1 MKEPLNVH
9 EANNF
14 FYVKDK
20 GSNQNVEN
28 EMDHLFH
35 KAKCKVYTMYF
46 WQILEIVCI
55 ILACIMNPYSKIGKH
70 DGDDDDTDDIILYA
84 LLFALWILGIC
95 LGYFFMM
102 FNTFFLEEHLLLSS
116 KRDCKGII
124 EVLQKYFYEN
134 PTLSVSLL
142 KEDYKSW
149 VDVSGKL
156 TIEDSSAE
164 SSYYILFFKH
174 NIQKFDEEGKLVNVE
189 YQIFNNNS
197 HIHYVKI
204 GNKEPPFFACGY
216 FYFWMT
222 IGLVGIY
229 LFYVRYFIKY
239 KDFTIKKYINLKDDF
254 ETMKKNI
261 GYGVSTPIP
270 GISINGKEFNY
281 DSNLTGG
288 NIIKVE
294 APIPAP
300 NAAEIELKYKVTVN
314 S

>member
-1 MKEPLNVH
+1 MKEPLN
-9 EANNF
+9 EQNANDF

-20 GSNQNVEN
+20 GGNQNSEN
-28 EMDHLFH
+28 EMDHLLH
-35 KAKCKVYTMYF
+35 KAKCRVYMTYF

-55 ILACIMNPYSKIGKH
+55 ILTCITNPYSEIGKH
-70 DGDDDDTDDIILYA
+70 HGDDDTDNTILYA
-84 LLFALWILGIC
+84 LLFALWIFGIC
-95 LGYFFMM
+95 IAYFFMLA
-102 FNTFFLEEHLLLSS
+102 NTFFLEEHTLLST
-116 KRDCKGII
+116 KRDCKGIV
-124 EVLQKYFYEN
+124 EVLQKYFYDN
-134 PTLSVSLL
+134 PNLVVDSLTR
-142 KEDYKSW
+142 DYKSW

-164 SSYYILFFKH
+164 KSYYILFFKN

-189 YQIFNNNS
+189 YKIYNNNS

-204 GNKEPPFFACGY
+204 GNKEPPFFHCGY
-216 FYFWMT
+216 FYFFMS

-239 KDFTIKKYINLKDDF
+239 KDFTIKKYINLNEDF

-270 GISINGKEFNY
+270 GISINGREFNY

-294 APIPAP
+294 VPLPAP
-300 NAAEIELKYKVTVN
+300 SAAEIELKYKVTVN

>member
-1 MKEPLNVH
+1 MKEPLNSNQ
-9 EANNF
+9 ANDF

-20 GSNQNVEN
+20 GSNQNTEN
-28 EMDHLFH
+28 EMNHLFH
-35 KAKCKVYTMYF
+35 KAKCKVYKIYF

-55 ILACIMNPYSKIGKH
+55 ILACIMNPFSKISSK
-70 DGDDDDTDDIILYA
+70 DDSDSILLYS
-84 LLFALWILGIC
+84 LLFALWLIGIILAYI
-95 LGYFFMM
+95 FMM
-102 FNTFFLEEHLLLSS
+102 FGTFFLEEHLLLSS

-124 EVLQKYFYEN
+124 EVLQQYFYEN
-134 PTLSVSLL
+134 PTMLVSSL
-142 KEDYKSW
+142 KEDYRSW

-164 SSYYILFFKH
+164 KSYYVLFLKN

-189 YQIFNNNS
+189 YQIFNDNS
-197 HIHYVKI
+197 HIHYAKI
-204 GNKEPPFFACGY
+204 GNKEPPFFAAGY
-216 FYFWMT
+216 FYFWMS

-254 ETMKKNI
+254 ETMKQNI
-261 GYGVSTPIP
+261 GYGVNTPIP
-270 GISINGKEFNY
+270 GISINGREFNY

-288 NIIKVE
+288 NIIKV
-294 APIPAP
+294 PIPVP
-300 NAAEIELKYKVTVN
+300 NTAEIELKYKITAN